1 MKRASGKKKAHKKPW
16 QSKGGKRKPRP
27 GLETKPQRG
36 ASPMPREKDYPMR
49 INRYLAL
56 KNLATRRGADDL
68 IKGKK
73 VLINGRVAVL
83 GDKILE
89 TDTVTLRQKTANAP
103 RYAYIAFN
111 KPVGLI
117 TSAQNRGEKDIVRSL
132 PKELQPLRLFPIGR
146 LDKESHGL
154 IILTNDG
161 RITDKLLNPKYEHEK
176 EYIVSTA
183 RPLRNNFKEKM
194 EGGIS
199 IEGYVTK
206 PARVEQLDDTTFR
219 IVLKEGKTHQ
229 VRRMVS
235 ALFNEVTDL
244 ERVRIMNIELGNLP
258 PNSYKILE
266 GKPLNDFLRSL
277 GI

>member
-1 MKRASGKKKAHKKPW
+1 MKKSRGSKKTHKKPW
-16 QSKGGKRKPRP
+16 QAKKSKRSARPGPDAKPR
-27 GLETKPQRG
+27 RG
-36 ASPMPREKDYPMR
+36 ATPMPREKDYPMR

-56 KNLATRRGADDL
+56 KNHATRRGADDL
-68 IKGKK
+68 IRQKK
-73 VLINGRVAVL
+73 VLINGKIAVL

-89 TDTVTLRQKTANAP
+89 TDVVTLRQKASQAP

-111 KPVGLI
+111 KPIGMM
-117 TSAQNRGEKDIVRSL
+117 TSAQNRGENDIIRSL

-176 EYIVSTA
+176 EYLVSTA

-194 EGGIS
+194 EGGIN

-206 PARVEQLDDTTFR
+206 PARVEQLDENTFR
-219 IVLKEGKTHQ
+219 VALKEGKTHQ

-235 ALFNEVTDL
+235 AVFNEVTDL
-244 ERVRIMNIELGNLP
+244 ERIRIMNIELGNLP

-266 GKPLNDFLRSL
+266 GKTLTEFLRSL
-277 GI
+277 GL